1 MSARPSARPTVWV
14 TRRLPA
20 RVEQELRE
28 VFDLRQRDDDAP
40 MSAVE
45 LAAAFREADAVLCTV
60 TDRITAAQLSQ
71 PECRAKIVANFGV
84 GVNHIDLEAAR
95 GAGLCVTNTPDV
107 LTDDT
112 ADLAILLMLSVLRRA
127 GEGEREL
134 REGRWSGWRPTHLLG
149 TRLTG
154 KTLGIVGFGRIGAA
168 VAQRARDGFGM
179 RVLAWTRSPA
189 KAAVRG
195 VHRVAMLEELLA
207 NSDVVSLHVPA
218 SASTRHLIGAAQLA
232 KMRPSAV
239 LVNTARGEVVDE
251 EALVQAL
258 ERGVIAGAALDV
270 YEAEPRVHPGLLA
283 RNDVVLLPHL
293 GSATRETRE
302 AMGLRAVENLRAF
315 FAGSRPPDAVV

>member
-1 MSARPSARPTVWV
+1 VSARPTVWV

-20 RVEQELRE
+20 RVEQELRTE
-28 VFDLRQRDDDAP
+28 FDVLQRDDDAP
-40 MSAVE
+40 LSADE

-60 TDRITAAQLSQ
+60 TDRIAAAQLAQ
-71 PECRAKIVANFGV
+71 PERRAKMIANFGV
-84 GVNHIDLEAAR
+84 GVNHIDLEAA
-95 GAGLCVTNTPDV
+95 GAAGLCVTNTPDV

-134 REGRWSGWRPTHLLG
+134 RAGTWSGWRPTHLLG

-189 KAAVRG
+189 KSAVRG

-218 SASTRHLIGAAQLA
+218 SASTKHLIGAAQLA

-251 EALVQAL
+251 DALVQAL
-258 ERGVIAGAALDV
+258 ERGVISGAALDV
-270 YEAEPRVHPGLLA
+270 YEAEPRVHPGLLP

-315 FAGSRPPDAVV
+315 FSGARPPDIVL